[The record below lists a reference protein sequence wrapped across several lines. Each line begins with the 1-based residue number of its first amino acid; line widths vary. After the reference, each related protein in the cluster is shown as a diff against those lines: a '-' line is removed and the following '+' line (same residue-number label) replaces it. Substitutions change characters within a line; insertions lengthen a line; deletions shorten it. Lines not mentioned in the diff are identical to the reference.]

1 MKQLYNPVRVTRR
14 KKRNKDEYT
23 ITREVN
29 TTREVELQFGDYIS
43 ITLYDEVRNVS
54 GGGATSARRKEL
66 TIYLPKE
73 RHHHEPLND
82 FFEKIIKDALIFR
95 EQGGKV
101 DAFDRKRAFT
111 LDPVTFERVRAY
123 DKNWVQD
130 IYQPVKEGS
139 K

>member
-1 MKQLYNPVRVTRR
+1 MKQLYNPVHVTKR

-23 ITREVN
+23 ITREVDN
-29 TTREVELQFGDYIS
+29 TTELELQFGDCMTIK
-43 ITLYDEVRNVS
+43 LYDEVRSHN
-54 GGGATSARRKEL
+54 GATSVRRRDL

-73 RHHHEPLND
+73 RHHHEPLNE

-101 DAFDRKRAFT
+101 DSFDRTKAFT
-111 LDPVTFERVRAY
+111 FDPVTFERKKVY
-123 DKNWVQD
+123 DKNWIQD